1 MRFKCNVNTPL
12 LSNNA
17 SSKYINV
24 MNTLP
29 LLLERLSTLINQ
41 TVRDDAARHGLLP
54 IHLLVLGYLG
64 RANRYSDLPIAIAEY
79 FGLTRGTVS
88 QTIAVLERRGLL
100 TKAADARHGRRV
112 HLQLTPQATQLMQD
126 TWMQR
131 LDEALQTGPTDAPA
145 AEQAL
150 RGVLTQLQR
159 LNHQRPF
166 GVCQQCAHFQAGES
180 ASSAHC
186 GLTGEPLNG
195 DQPERICREW
205 SFPVTMKT
213 PASVQ

>member
-1 MRFKCNVNTPL
+1 
-12 LSNNA
+12 
-17 SSKYINV
+17 

-131 LDEALQTGPTDAPA
+131 LDETLQTGPTGASA
-145 AEQAL
+145 AEQTL

-159 LNHQRPF
+159 LNQQRPF
-166 GVCQQCAHFQAGES
+166 GVCQHCAHFQVGGTT
-180 ASSAHC
+180 SAHC
-186 GLTGEPLNG
+186 GLTGEPLID

-205 SFPVTMKT
+205 SAPVTMKT
-213 PASVQ
+213 PASAQ

>member
-166 GVCQQCAHFQAGES
+166 GVCQHCAHFQAGGTAE
-180 ASSAHC
+180 AHC
-186 GLTGEPLNG
+186 GLTGEPLID

-205 SFPVTMKT
+205 SAPVRMKT
-213 PASVQ
+213 PASTQ

>member
-1 MRFKCNVNTPL
+1 MHVKSNGNTPF
-12 LSNNA
+12 LSNNV
-17 SSKYINV
+17 SSKYINA

-41 TVRDDAARHGLLP
+41 TVRDDAARHSLLP
-54 IHLLVLGYLG
+54 IHLLVLSYLG

-88 QTIAVLERRGLL
+88 QTITVLERRGLL
-100 TKAADARHGRRV
+100 TKVADACHGRRV

-126 TWMQR
+126 TWIQR
-131 LDEALQTGPTDAPA
+131 LDKALQTGPTDTQAT
-145 AEQAL
+145 EQAL

-166 GVCQQCAHFQAGES
+166 GVCHQCAHFQAGNK
-180 ASSAHC
+180 ASPAHC
-186 GLTGEPLNG
+186 GLTGEPLSG
-195 DQPERICREW
+195 DQSKRICREW
-205 SFPVTMKT
+205 SISPPLTAMQ
-213 PASVQ
+213 PP